1 MMKKMVFISALIALF
16 SLGSFAQN
24 ANESQEDPDVVYAKD
39 LLKSGEQAP
48 NFVLKDWKGE
58 QHELY
63 QMAPSYKVIEFWAS
77 WCPDCRRDLPKVN
90 ALAEKSQ
97 TSKLPVAFIG
107 ISYDTNKE
115 AWMKCINET
124 YKMRNI
130 LELSELKKWKET
142 QTSKDYHINWIP
154 SYYILDQQ
162 NKVVLSTVDIN
173 KIEAKIAELSQK
185 K

>member
-1 MMKKMVFISALIALF
+1 
-16 SLGSFAQN
+16 
-24 ANESQEDPDVVYAKD
+24 
-39 LLKSGEQAP
+39 
-48 NFVLKDWKGE
+48 
-58 QHELY
+58 
-63 QMAPSYKVIEFWAS
+63 MAPSYKVIEFWAS

-115 AWMKCINET
+115 AWTKCINET